1 MPEEGVRTMKATIIA
16 VGLAVAIVGACSA
29 AAAPPTQP
37 PSTAG
42 PTTPSGNDAPWPSV
56 APGPLLTL
64 LPDGVYV
71 HTASREALIAAGA
84 TGTDVENAGQWTL
97 SVTGSAGKLVLRH
110 DDSNPDETWWVD
122 FTLMGDR
129 VRFQLEDE
137 FFDMRWRLN
146 DGTLDLRIVGSDS
159 RIADHE
165 NDAVAYRLLSAILGG
180 EWTKAE

>member
-1 MPEEGVRTMKATIIA
+1 MKTTIIA
-16 VGLAVAIVGACSA
+16 VGLAVAIVSACSA
-29 AAAPPTQP
+29 AAAPPTQQ

-42 PTTPSGNDAPWPSV
+42 PATPSDDNAPWPSV
-56 APGPLLTL
+56 APGPPLTL

-71 HTASREALIAAGA
+71 HTASRDGLIAAGA
-84 TGTDVENAGQWTL
+84 TGTDVENAGTWTL
-97 SVTGSAGKLVLRH
+97 TVTGSAGKLVLRH

-129 VRFQLEDE
+129 VRFQLEVE
-137 FFDMRWRLN
+137 FFDLRWRLN
-146 DGTLDLRIVGSDS
+146 GASLDLKLVASDS
-159 RIADHE
+159 RIADHS